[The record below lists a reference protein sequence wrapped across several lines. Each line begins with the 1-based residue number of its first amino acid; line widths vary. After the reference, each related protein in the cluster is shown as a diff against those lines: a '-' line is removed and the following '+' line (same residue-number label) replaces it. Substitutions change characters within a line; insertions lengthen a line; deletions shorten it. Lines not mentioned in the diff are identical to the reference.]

1 MLLLYEENKQL
12 EILQVQDL
20 KKNGILHFR
29 NRNRSQE
36 HIKSISKQNYE
47 EKSLL
52 KNMGIFKR
60 LINLDKTHNYNFK
73 EVEQRF
79 QDFLSNHNF
88 KNVSRCR
95 ITFSFQNKSI
105 Q

>member
-1 MLLLYEENKQL
+1 
-12 EILQVQDL
+12 
-20 KKNGILHFR
+20 
-29 NRNRSQE
+29 
-36 HIKSISKQNYE
+36 
-47 EKSLL
+47 
-52 KNMGIFKR
+52 MGIFKR

-95 ITFSFQNKSI
+95 ITFSFQSKNI